1 MAEMADMFEDDE
13 GMPTE
18 IIGDDGKKVKLSDDF
33 EKFFVLIW
41 RGCSF
46 GV

>member
-18 IIGDDGKKVKLSDDF
+18 IIGDDGKKVKLR
-33 EKFFVLIW
+33 K
-41 RGCSF
+41 
-46 GV
+46 